1 MLRLNVTVD
10 IIQTVG
16 FTLGEGDGMNVS
28 VGLIEGERDGLIVLL
43 GSAEGT
49 KVMDGC

>member
-1 MLRLNVTVD
+1 MLRLNVNVD

-28 VGLIEGERDGLIVLL
+28 VGLTEGERDEPSTDPTDTMVQ
-43 GSAEGT
+43 
-49 KVMDGC
+49 VDYR